1 VRRRVQ
7 ASLVPCIALAGALLC
22 LITPLDAEQG
32 SIAIELNKLEP
43 QGHQCSA
50 YFVINN
56 TNGTNYQAFKLDL
69 VLFRPD
75 GVIGRRFAIDLA
87 PIRSNKRT
95 VKLFELADTP
105 CDDVGS
111 FLINEVMECKGDAG
125 PTDDCLKDITVS
137 SLSKVQLTK

>member
-1 VRRRVQ
+1 
-7 ASLVPCIALAGALLC
+7 LVPRIALASALLC
-22 LITPLDAEQG
+22 LVTPVGAEQG

-43 QGHQCSA
+43 QGRQCSA

-56 TNGTNYQAFKLDL
+56 TNGTNYQELKLDL
-69 VLFRPD
+69 VVFRPD

-87 PIRSNKRT
+87 PIKPSKRT

-105 CDDVGS
+105 CEEVGS

-125 PTDDCLKDITVS
+125 AIDDCLKDITVS
-137 SLSKVQLTK
+137 SRSKVQLTK

>member
-1 VRRRVQ
+1 LLWRVRCF
-7 ASLVPCIALAGALLC
+7 ASLLHS
-22 LITPLDAEQG
+22 TPSKAR
-32 SIAIELNKLEP
+32 SR
-43 QGHQCSA
+43 SS
-50 YFVINN
+50 
-56 TNGTNYQAFKLDL
+56 YQAFKLDL

>member
-1 VRRRVQ
+1 M
-7 ASLVPCIALAGALLC
+7 PCIALSGALLC
-22 LITPLDAEQG
+22 LITPLEAEQG